1 MAHFRKYYTSKK
13 EVRYRAEIKIKGA
26 KPYSKSFHKLSN
38 AKLWARDQED
48 QSERLIAGIDAH
60 KQYTLSQC
68 VERYFEERIPE
79 RTSQWYRRLLTWW
92 NEQLGDRFMDTI
104 RPEEL
109 IRLRNK
115 LMKEPAWYSHSK
127 PCKPVPKRNS
137 DGSIRVRA
145 PKTIQDYMDQLCVLY
160 NVAINEWEWATK
172 NPVQKVKK
180 LKYNNERDRFLS
192 DHFHLWPGEAKA
204 RHWDDLTDEQKQEAK
219 VKFPRAYELPR
230 LMDALLNQT
239 GKPQIKD
246 NKPLWAYY
254 LFTIQLGTGLRLSEA
269 NNLVWEENNL
279 INHPIVIVDMNR
291 AVLHLK
297 STKQDK
303 SSRLK
308 PISKEAFE
316 ILKLLYEERRYDSP
330 LVFHNA
336 DGTKPFDFKRR
347 IYHAIRDAGLQDFRW
362 HDLRHTTAS
371 YLSMMGAGQKE
382 IMDALHHKSMKSSER
397 YQHLSNEHLRGLL
410 NKLSFTV
417 LTEKE
422 APSRFEQ
429 VSAI

>member
-1 MAHFRKYYTSKK
+1 MAYFRKYYTSKG
-13 EVRYRAEIKIKGA
+13 EVRYKAEIKIKGA
-26 KPYSKSFHKLSN
+26 KPYSKSFRALSH
-38 AKLWARDQED
+38 AKLWARDQEH
-48 QSERLIAGIDAH
+48 QSEKIIAGIKTH
-60 KQYTLSQC
+60 KQYTLSEC
-68 VERYFEERIPE
+68 VERYLEERMPE
-79 RTSQWYRRLLTWW
+79 RTYHRVKYLLTWW
-92 NEQLGDRFMDTI
+92 VEHLGDRFMDTL
-104 RPEEL
+104 RSEEL
-109 IRLRNK
+109 LRLRNL
-115 LMKEPAWYSHSK
+115 LMKEPAFYSHSK
-127 PCKPVPKRNS
+127 PGKPAPKRNP

-145 PKTIQDYMDQLCVLY
+145 PQTVQHYMDQLGVLY
-160 NVAINEWEWATK
+160 NVAINEWEWASS
-172 NPVQKVKK
+172 NPVQKIKK
-180 LKYNNERDRFLS
+180 LEVNNERDRFLS
-192 DHFHLWPGEAKA
+192 DHFHLWPGEEEAW
-204 RHWDDLTDEQKQEAK
+204 HWDELNKKEQQQARM
-219 VKFPRAYELPR
+219 KFPRAYELPR
-230 LMDALLNQT
+230 LIDALLDQVN
-239 GKPQIKD
+239 KPQIKD

-254 LFTIQLGTGLRLSEA
+254 LFVIQLGTGLRVSEA

-279 INHPIVIVDMNR
+279 IEHPIVIVDMNR

-297 STKQDK
+297 STKNDK
-303 SSRLK
+303 SPRLK

-316 ILKLLYEERRYDSP
+316 VLKILYEERRYDSP
-330 LVFHNA
+330 LVFHNT

-422 APSRFEQ
+422 APSRFEK
-429 VSAI
+429 VSVT